1 MKSHPLIAVA
11 AGLALTA
18 APSLRA
24 QVFTQWDFNSPT
36 GDATTTTGTLEPSV
50 GSGSIALIGGV
61 TSSFAS
67 GASNGGSTDP
77 NTTDDSGLGVTTWA
91 AQGNENKTRGVQ
103 FNVSTVGVQD
113 ITVSWDQRHSNSSSE
128 YVVFQYSTDGTTF
141 SDFTTFQ
148 GQTGDTWFNGRSAD
162 LSAIADVD
170 DNPNFA
176 FRIVQS
182 FGADNLNYEASN
194 QTAAYAT
201 TGTWRFDM
209 VTVNATPVPEPEEYA
224 AMAAGG
230 LLAFA
235 IWRRR
240 QSR

>member
-1 MKSHPLIAVA
+1 MKSRFSLAVA
-11 AGLALTA
+11 TGISVTA
-18 APSLRA
+18 AATLHA
-24 QVFTQWDFNSPT
+24 QLFSQWNFNS
-36 GDATTTTGTLEPSV
+36 GNDATTSTGTLTPSF
-50 GSGSIALIGGV
+50 GSGTAALIGGT
-61 TSSFAS
+61 TSTFAS
-67 GASNGGSTDP
+67 GGTSTDP
-77 NTTDDSGLGVTTWA
+77 NTTDDSAWNISTWA
-91 AQGNENKTRGVQ
+91 AQGTENKSRGVQ
-103 FNVSTVGVQD
+103 FTVSTVGMTD
-113 ITVSWDQRHSNSSSE
+113 ISVSWDQRHSNSSSE

-141 SDFTTFQ
+141 TDFATFQ

-162 LSAIADVD
+162 LSSIAAVEN
-170 DNPNFA
+170 NPSFA

-182 FGADNLNYEASN
+182 FGSDNLNYEPSN
-194 QTAAYAT
+194 QAAAYAT

-235 IWRRR
+235 VWRRR